1 MASGAVVRKVQK
13 RAVAAPKAAR
23 KVVEAKRTYS
33 PEDLAEHEAVMARVR
48 EEGAK
53 RIRAS
58 VEKLIA
64 LGIVD
69 KDGNR
74 IKKELPADMRPGAD
88 REFAMGGAQI
98 RQRDL
103 SDISGSWKRE
113 TAFERAVAAQ
123 DTVDEEMWRC
133 CRKRA

>member
-1 MASGAVVRKVQK
+1 MATGSAVRKL
-13 RAVAAPKAAR
+13 ASIPAEAPKTEYMKKIYTA
-23 KVVEAKRTYS
+23 EY
-33 PEDLAEHEAVMARVR
+33 LAEHEAVMKRVR

-74 IKKELPADMRPGAD
+74 IKTELPADMQPGAD
-88 REFAMGGAQI
+88 RDFGG
-98 RQRDL
+98 
-103 SDISGSWKRE
+103 
-113 TAFERAVAAQ
+113 
-123 DTVDEEMWRC
+123 
-133 CRKRA
+133 